1 MPDNCLVSLFK
12 MFTLIYTSAEISLK
26 EKFYVCGSDCFNK
39 VESILLDNVSRREF
53 RDLLS

>member
-39 VESILLDNVSRREF
+39 VESTLLDNVSHREF